1 MFLVIE
7 ANRVWFVRLKN
18 YLIERYKRVRLSEK
32 DIGTSYLL
40 ILILDLPEK
49 PEISVRPL
57 SPYSV
62 AITILNESINEE
74 GPYVVRYKSLPQ
86 VVFIPMLPFR

>member
-32 DIGTSYLL
+32 DIGTSYLP